1 MKHSDLISFFYKNK
15 NEKKWNSTE
24 ITQTYARR
32 KNCNKTS
39 KYEQPLYNFLKNID
53 FAFSP

>member
-15 NEKKWNSTE
+15 IEKKWNSTE